1 MTVRSPAP
9 RLLAAAV
16 PGRTTDAAHHR
27 AVHGP
32 LPELGPSDADAL
44 IAAVD
49 AAGLRGRGGAGFPT
63 ARKLEAVHGRRHA
76 VVVVNGTEGEPASG
90 KDRLLLAGQP
100 HLVLDGAEV
109 AAHAVGAREL
119 VIVAPADTLPVLA
132 RAQDERAAPRDLA
145 VRLVAAADGY
155 VAGEE
160 TAVLAHVEGR
170 PARPRVSPPRPAE
183 HGLHGRPTLVQNVE
197 TLAHLT
203 LIARYGPQWFRQ
215 QGTAERPGTMLA
227 TVSGAVRRPAVHEV
241 AVGTSL
247 RDLLARAGGPD
258 EPLRAVLVG
267 GYFGAWIDARADPA
281 LSDTTLDA
289 HGAAVGAG
297 VGWALAARG
306 CPVAAT
312 ARIAVWMAGE
322 SAGQCGS
329 CVHGLGALGDLLAR
343 MADGRGTPGDVARL
357 RRWTAMVDRRGAC
370 AHPSGV
376 ARLLRSA
383 VSVFAE
389 ELADHERHGA
399 CRACAAERTA
409 TARRAVAA

>member
-1 MTVRSPAP
+1 MTVPVIAP

-16 PGRTTDAAHHR
+16 PGRTTDAAHHH

-32 LPELGPSDADAL
+32 LPDVGPADADAL
-44 IAAVD
+44 IAAVAD
-49 AAGLRGRGGAGFPT
+49 AGLRGRGGAGFPT

-100 HLVLDGAEV
+100 HLVLDGAEL
-109 AAHAVGAREL
+109 AARAVGAREL
-119 VIVAPADTLPVLA
+119 VIVAPGDTLPTLV
-132 RAQDERAAPRDLA
+132 RAQAERTAPRRVK
-145 VRLVAAADGY
+145 VRLAAAAEGY

-160 TAVLAHVEGR
+160 TAVLAHLEGG
-170 PARPRVSPPRPAE
+170 PPRPRVTPPRPAE
-183 HGLHGRPTLVQNVE
+183 RGLHGHPTLVQNVE
-197 TLAHLT
+197 TLAHLA

-215 QGTAERPGTMLA
+215 HGTDERPGTMLA

-247 RDLLARAGGPD
+247 SDLLARAGGPN

-267 GYFGAWIDARADPA
+267 GYFGAWIAPRSNPTLTDA
-281 LSDTTLDA
+281 TLA
-289 HGAAVGAG
+289 PHGAAVGAG
-297 VGWALAARG
+297 IAWALADRA

-329 CVHGLGALGDLLAR
+329 CVHGLGALGDLLAL
-343 MADGRGTPGDVARL
+343 MADGRGAPGDVARL

-383 VSVFAE
+383 ASVFAE